1 MSSDRI
7 GAEACADNIDSDHF
21 HSAIWVPGSLD
32 SGAKP
37 LAQIDSRQA
46 AGCGGG
52 FLTSSWQE
60 SRGSIGVSAP
70 ACTTK
75 VVCNPDAG
83 YPSIIA
89 LDACIV
95 PMHAPQWKRYVTSFA
110 RTTTL
115 AGDKPHP

>member
-75 VVCNPDAG
+75 VVCEPRRGLPLHYRSGRVYRPDARTAMEALRDIIRANDD
-83 YPSIIA
+83 PS
-89 LDACIV
+89 
-95 PMHAPQWKRYVTSFA
+95 W
-110 RTTTL
+110 
-115 AGDKPHP
+115 G